1 MKTLNKEE
9 RGMEEIMV
17 EGSYNQ
23 DVLWDVNQ
31 DVIAVQE
38 FSSSAK

>member
-31 DVIAVQE
+31 DVIAAQE